1 MSGDAGAVV
10 NGTEFSQEASHLL
23 DSFERCPSEH
33 AKTVF
38 ILDELVPWIQGKRN
52 LPHCDAFAFI
62 KCVNCIS
69 PYNFSYFED
78 L

>member
-10 NGTEFSQEASHLL
+10 NGTERSQEASQLL

-38 ILDELVPWIQGKRN
+38 ILDELVPWIQGKRKP
-52 LPHCDAFAFI
+52 LSLRCI
-62 KCVNCIS
+62 CVHQMRQLHLSIQ
-69 PYNFSYFED
+69 F
-78 L
+78 LIL